1 MKLNHFFRKTLL
13 VAACLMTFSA
23 GVFAEQ
29 HFTVSDKLLS
39 VFQRTFP
46 DAIEVKWAEQPTGYM
61 VSFKQHDILT
71 KVLYDKDGNFVGSFR
86 YYAANNLPVTII
98 CRLEKDYSGKSV
110 FGVTEVTN
118 ENGTDYYI
126 KLQDDKYWYT
136 IYSDSSGNME
146 KIEKYRKA

>member
-1 MKLNHFFRKTLL
+1 MTFNLYFRRTLL

-29 HFTVSDKLLS
+29 HFTVSDKLLTA
-39 VFQRTFP
+39 FQKTFP

-61 VSFKQHDILT
+61 VSFKQHDILN
-71 KVLYDKDGNFVGSFR
+71 KVLYDKDGSFVGSFR
-86 YYAANNLPVTII
+86 YYTEKSLPVTII
-98 CRLEKDYSGKSV
+98 FRLQKDYPGKSV

-118 ENGTDYYI
+118 ENGTTYYI
-126 KLQDDKYWYT
+126 KLQDDKNWYT
-136 IYSDSSGNME
+136 IFSDSAGNLE